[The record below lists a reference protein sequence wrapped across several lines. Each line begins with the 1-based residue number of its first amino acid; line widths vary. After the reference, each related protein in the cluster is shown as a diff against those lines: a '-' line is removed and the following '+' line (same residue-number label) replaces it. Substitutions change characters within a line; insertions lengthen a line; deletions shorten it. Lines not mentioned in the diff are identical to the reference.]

1 MASMWIFGGFLLSV
15 LAGTPAAG
23 QDRPVFSSEADLV
36 VLHVNVKDRKGAY
49 VAGLKQEAFSILE
62 DGRAQTIQFFT
73 REDAPVTV
81 GLLIDS
87 SGSMQPNRERV
98 IAAATAFAAA
108 SHPQDELFALAFNET
123 VTAALPSAQPFTGEV
138 RVLRDALTRT
148 IDGRGR
154 TGLFDALSAGLDYL
168 ARGRHERRVLV
179 VVSDGGDNA
188 SRATFEEILT
198 KTQTSNA
205 VVYTVA
211 IVDPVERD
219 TNPKLLRR
227 IAQASGGEAFEPKG
241 VGDITEVLRHIAAD
255 IRHTYTIGYVSTNTT
270 RDGAFRRL
278 RVTVAVPASRQR
290 VVVRTRGGY
299 LAGRQQ
305 GQNNDAKDDFEVLE
319 DDMNRSTNSME
330 ARADGSSATRR

>member
-1 MASMWIFGGFLLSV
+1 VPRGMRRIRRCVVMASMWIFGALLLSV
-15 LAGTPAAG
+15 LACTSATG

-36 VLHVNVKDRKGAY
+36 VLHVNVKDRQGAY
-49 VAGLKQEAFSILE
+49 VAGLKEDAFSILE
-62 DGRAQTIQFFT
+62 DGRAQTIQLFT

-87 SGSMQPNRERV
+87 SGSMQPNRARV

-123 VTAALPSAQPFTGEV
+123 VTAALPSAQPFTGDV
-138 RVLRDALTRT
+138 RVLRDALTRA
-148 IDGRGR
+148 IDARGR

-168 ARGRHERRVLV
+168 ARGRQERKVLV

-198 KTQTSNA
+198 KTQASNA
-205 VVYTVA
+205 VIYTVA

-278 RVTVAVPASRQR
+278 RVTVAAPASRQR
-290 VVVRTRGGY
+290 LGVRTRGGY

-305 GQNNDAKDDFEVLE
+305 GQSNDVP
-319 DDMNRSTNSME
+319 R
-330 ARADGSSATRR
+330 